1 MEKLVVNKNW
11 TFEEAVKNIMT
22 LKSQYCDI
30 LASFSCYEIKDKVNF
45 KRNLRNS
52 FYSMNL
58 KVWVIDKLWEYMND
72 YEELSTLIILS
83 SKRKKNER
91 N

>member
-1 MEKLVVNKNW
+1 MENLVVNKNW
-11 TFEEAVKNIMT
+11 TFEETVKNIET
-22 LKSQYCDI
+22 LKSQYSDI
-30 LASFSCYEIKDKVNF
+30 LASFSCYEIKDKVKF
-45 KRNLRNS
+45 KRNLRDS

-58 KVWVIDKLWEYMND
+58 KTWEIDKIWEYMND

-83 SKRKKNER
+83 NKRKKNER

>member
-1 MEKLVVNKNW
+1 MENLVVNKNW
-11 TFEEAVKNIMT
+11 TFEEAVKNIKT
-22 LKSQYCDI
+22 LKSQYCGI
-30 LASFSCYEIKDKVNF
+30 LASFSCYEIKDKVKF
-45 KRNLRNS
+45 KRNLRDS

-58 KVWVIDKLWEYMND
+58 KVWEIDKLWEYMND

-83 SKRKKNER
+83 CRRKKNER

>member
-30 LASFSCYEIKDKVNF
+30 LASFSCCEIKDKVNF

-58 KVWVIDKLWEYMND
+58 KVWEIDKLWEYMND

-83 SKRKKNER
+83 RKRKKNER

>member
-1 MEKLVVNKNW
+1 MENLVVNKNW
-11 TFEEAVKNIMT
+11 TFEETVKNIEA
-22 LKSQYCDI
+22 LKSQYSDI
-30 LASFSCYEIKDKVNF
+30 LASFSCYEIKDKVKF
-45 KRNLRNS
+45 KRNLRDS

-58 KVWVIDKLWEYMND
+58 KTWEIDKLWEYMND

-83 SKRKKNER
+83 CRRKKNER

>member
-1 MEKLVVNKNW
+1 MENLIVNKNW

-30 LASFSCYEIKDKVNF
+30 LASFYCYEIKDKVNF

-58 KVWVIDKLWEYMND
+58 KVWEIDKLWEYMND
-72 YEELSTLIILS
+72 YEELSTLIILP

>member
-1 MEKLVVNKNW
+1 MENLVVNKNW
-11 TFEEAVKNIMT
+11 TFEETVKNIEA

-45 KRNLRNS
+45 MRNSRNS

-58 KVWVIDKLWEYMND
+58 KTWEIDKLWEYMND
-72 YEELSTLIILS
+72 FEFLYVLKDIA
-83 SKRKKNER
+83 KRRK
-91 N
+91 

>member
-1 MEKLVVNKNW
+1 MKNLVVNKNW
-11 TFEEAVKNIMT
+11 TFEETVKNIEA
-22 LKSQYCDI
+22 LKSQYCGI

-45 KRNLRNS
+45 MRNLRDS

-58 KVWVIDKLWEYMND
+58 KVWEIDKLWEYMND

-83 SKRKKNER
+83 CRRKKNER

>member
-1 MEKLVVNKNW
+1 MENLIVNKNW

-30 LASFSCYEIKDKVNF
+30 LASFSCYEIKGKVNF

-58 KVWVIDKLWEYMND
+58 KVWEIDKLWEYMND
-72 YEELSTLIILS
+72 YEEFETLENLI
-83 SKRKKNER
+83 KR
-91 N
+91 

>member
-1 MEKLVVNKNW
+1 MEKLIVNKNW
-11 TFEEAVKNIMT
+11 TFEETVKNIEA

-45 KRNLRNS
+45 MRNSRNS

-58 KVWVIDKLWEYMND
+58 KVWEIDKLWEYMND
-72 YEELSTLIILS
+72 YEFLYVLKNIA
-83 SKRKKNER
+83 KRRK
-91 N
+91 

>member
-11 TFEEAVKNIMT
+11 TFEEAVKNIEA

-30 LASFSCYEIKDKVNF
+30 LASFSYYEIKDKVNF

-58 KVWVIDKLWEYMND
+58 KLWEIDKLWEYMND
-72 YEELSTLIILS
+72 YEEISTLIILS

>member
-1 MEKLVVNKNW
+1 MENLVVNKNW
-11 TFEEAVKNIMT
+11 TFEETVKNIEA

-30 LASFSCYEIKDKVNF
+30 LASFSCYEIKDKVKF
-45 KRNLRNS
+45 KRNLRDS

-58 KVWVIDKLWEYMND
+58 KVWEIDKLWEYMND

-83 SKRKKNER
+83 NKRKKNER

>member
-1 MEKLVVNKNW
+1 MKNLIVNKNW

-45 KRNLRNS
+45 MRSSRNS

-58 KVWVIDKLWEYMND
+58 KVWEIDKLWEYMND

>member
-1 MEKLVVNKNW
+1 MENLVVNKNW
-11 TFEEAVKNIMT
+11 TFEETVKNIET

-30 LASFSCYEIKDKVNF
+30 LASFSCYEIKDKVKF
-45 KRNLRNS
+45 KRNLRDS
-52 FYSMNL
+52 FFFFFL
-58 KVWVIDKLWEYMND
+58 KKWEIDKIWEYMND

-83 SKRKKNER
+83 NKRKKNER

>member
-1 MEKLVVNKNW
+1 MENLVVNKNW
-11 TFEEAVKNIMT
+11 TFEEAVKNIEA

-45 KRNLRNS
+45 MRNSRNS

-58 KVWVIDKLWEYMND
+58 KVWEIDKLWEYMND
-72 YEELSTLIILS
+72 FEFLYVLKDIA
-83 SKRKKNER
+83 KRRK
-91 N
+91 